1 MSKQKKIMLL
11 GGAAHIVPVIEAA
24 HKHGLYVITVDYLP
38 DNTAHKYSDEYVNV
52 SIVDKEAVLKAAQER
67 EIDGIVS
74 FGIDPGVESA
84 AYVQEQM
91 HLPSMGP
98 YQSAHILQNKDLF
111 RAFMRDNG
119 FNVPKSKGFASK
131 QEALSDMSWYEFPM
145 IVKPADGSG
154 SKGVTRVDNEAELKK
169 ALDVAFD
176 RSRCGNVIVEA
187 FIEKDGCSSDC
198 DAFSV
203 NGELKSIYYSA
214 QHFDDSAANPY
225 TPAAY
230 SWSCTF
236 TEEQKDYLTSEI
248 QRMLRLLN
256 MGTTV
261 YNIEARIGKDGKP
274 YIMEV
279 TPRGGGNRLSEMV
292 RFMTGVDYIK
302 ANVLGAVGETPV
314 VEQKPIEGYWAEVI
328 LHAEKDGVFN
338 GVDIAPSMQPFVV
351 ELAPTTAI
359 GQHVEAFSC
368 ASDSLGSVVLRF
380 DDKATMEYAITHQA
394 EWLKVRVKE

>member
-1 MSKQKKIMLL
+1 MNKQKKLMLL
-11 GGAAHIVPVIEAA
+11 GGAAHIVPVIDAA

-52 SIVDKEAVLKAAQER
+52 SIIDKEAVLKAAQEHQ
-67 EIDGIVS
+67 IDGIVS

-84 AYVQEQM
+84 AYVQEKM
-91 HLPSMGP
+91 HLPALGS

-111 RAFMRDNG
+111 RAFMTEHG
-119 FNVPKSKGFASK
+119 FNVPKSKGFASRE
-131 QEALSDMSWYEFPM
+131 EALSEMSWYEYPM

-154 SKGVTRVDNEAELKK
+154 SKGVTRVDNEAELIR
-169 ALDVAFD
+169 ALDVAFG

-198 DAFSV
+198 DGFSV
-203 NGELKSIYYSA
+203 DGELKAIYYSS
-214 QHFDDSAANPY
+214 QYFDEKAENPY

-230 SWSCTF
+230 CWPSTF
-236 TEEQKDYLTSEI
+236 TEEQSAYLTSEI

-292 RFMTGVDYIK
+292 RFMTGMDFIE
-302 ANVLGAVGETPV
+302 ANVLGAIGIRPK
-314 VEQKPIEGYWAEVI
+314 VEQKPIDGYWAEII
-328 LHAEKDGVFN
+328 LHADREGKFEGIIVN
-338 GVDIAPSMQPFVV
+338 ANMQPHIV
-351 ELAPTTAI
+351 ELAPTIEI
-359 GQHVEAFSC
+359 GHPVEPFSC
-368 ASDSLGSVVLRF
+368 ASDAIGSVVLRF
-380 DDKATMEYAITHQA
+380 NKKEEMDYAITHQE
-394 EWLKVRVKE
+394 EWITVKVK